1 MKKRIL
7 WLYNH
12 STLMKSEV
20 KILRELGYEVYIP
33 KIPPFDVSI
42 AIDWAS
48 DQLLTVP
55 EDKLRILNSVDFY
68 TSQIAEEAMA
78 VMNSYFQMAIFGVF
92 LEHLTSI
99 VTKFKGMMIF
109 NPFGLEDGMY
119 YPKIIEYSAG
129 IWL

>member
-55 EDKLRILNSVDFY
+55 EDKMRILNSVDFY
-68 TSQIAEEAMA
+68 TS
-78 VMNSYFQMAIFGVF
+78 
-92 LEHLTSI
+92 
-99 VTKFKGMMIF
+99 
-109 NPFGLEDGMY
+109 
-119 YPKIIEYSAG
+119 
-129 IWL
+129 